1 MKLCRTF
8 LGSYLSLVSTELQQL
23 QSELCVSESGLC
35 LDQHTV
41 KTVCMRMVLSYPSI
55 LSSLRF
61 SSVAGYNQ
69 ARYMLTLH
77 ITQS

>member
-41 KTVCMRMVLSYPSI
+41 KTVCMRMSGFIVSFHPI
-55 LSSLRF
+55 LPPLFICSRL
-61 SSVAGYNQ
+61 
-69 ARYMLTLH
+69 
-77 ITQS
+77 